1 MSYFYAWFTLA
12 ISALMI
18 LIIGQYSQI
27 DLLVQDYYYDPIS
40 KSFPWKNTWFAKDLM
55 HTYLKKLL
63 MCLGFLLYTFLIV
76 DFLKPYKKLSQR
88 LRVRLRFVAA
98 ASILIPLTVSLIKKF
113 SSLHCPWDIDRY
125 NGYAPFLRLMDSIPS
140 GLELGACFPGGHA
153 TTGLWLAS
161 LCVFWIP
168 NKPRKALAV
177 FALGLLLGFI
187 MGWVQQMRGAHFLFH
202 TLWSMWIASL
212 IILILLEY
220 FKSNYSH

>member
-1 MSYFYAWFTLA
+1 
-12 ISALMI
+12 
-18 LIIGQYSQI
+18 
-27 DLLVQDYYYDPIS
+27 
-40 KSFPWKNTWFAKDLM
+40 
-55 HTYLKKLL
+55 
-63 MCLGFLLYTFLIV
+63 
-76 DFLKPYKKLSQR
+76 
-88 LRVRLRFVAA
+88 
-98 ASILIPLTVSLIKKF
+98 
-113 SSLHCPWDIDRY
+113 
-125 NGYAPFLRLMDSIPS
+125 MDSIPS